1 VNKEDLKI
9 RTKKFAIETI
19 QFVNALPKSRSND
32 VVSYQLLKSATSVA
46 ANYRSALRGRSSA
59 EFVSKLNIVLEES
72 DESMFWFEVI
82 KETNEKLN
90 ESKLKELF
98 NESNELTAIFTSS
111 LKTAR
116 NNINLKSKSGVKS

>member
-1 VNKEDLKI
+1 MNKEDLKI

-19 QFVNALPKSRSND
+19 QFINSLPKSRSND

-116 NNINLKSKSGVKS
+116 NNINLKSI